1 MSLWAMGQQGALDAG
16 GVSHRPWRGDK
27 SLGGSP
33 VFQVRGGGGG
43 GKSAGQ
49 AESWLG
55 SDSGLELESLI
66 LEQRRLSPGWSM
78 PPPSP

>member
-43 GKSAGQ
+43 GASQQGK
-49 AESWLG
+49 
-55 SDSGLELESLI
+55 
-66 LEQRRLSPGWSM
+66 LSPGWDQTQALSWRA
-78 PPPSP
+78 